1 MIKMNEKLGAETLIY
16 CYRRPGSF
24 AFSLNTI
31 GVKKIS
37 TSNYK
42 FGRDWKQSFKGIHL
56 YAAYLETLMCDSLA
70 LAV

>member
-37 TSNYK
+37 TSNYD
-42 FGRDWKQSFKGIHL
+42 FGRD
-56 YAAYLETLMCDSLA
+56 
-70 LAV
+70 